1 MFDFNGVIED
11 NNSKLSGVERQA
23 LIVSLLTP
31 DNLPKIFK
39 LLYNVDIVISK
50 NPIYLTKYYNN
61 PTYKIINKDI
71 SILKKIVDNYDFVLK
86 FMDDY
91 LNITYSNNY
100 FEIFRTGIINHG
112 MCDSYITYNKEDFDY
127 NTLKYILQKL

>member
-11 NNSKLSGVERQA
+11 NNSKLSGVEREL
-23 LIVSLLTP
+23 LIDSLLTP

-50 NPIYLTKYYNN
+50 NPIYLIKYYNK

-71 SILKKIVDNYDFVLK
+71 SILKKIVDNYDFVIK

-100 FEIFRTGIINHG
+100 FEIFRTGINNHG
-112 MCDSYITYNKEDFDY
+112 MCDNYITYNKEDFDIS
-127 NTLKYILQKL
+127 TLKYIIQKI

>member
-50 NPIYLTKYYNN
+50 NPIYLIKYYNK

-71 SILKKIVDNYDFVLK
+71 SILKKI
-86 FMDDY
+86 
-91 LNITYSNNY
+91 
-100 FEIFRTGIINHG
+100 G
-112 MCDSYITYNKEDFDY
+112 
-127 NTLKYILQKL
+127 

>member
-1 MFDFNGVIED
+1 MFDFNNIII
-11 NNSKLSGVERQA
+11 NSDYKLKEVEREF
-23 LIVSLLTP
+23 LIDSLLTP

-39 LLYNVDIVISK
+39 LLYNVNIEISE
-50 NPIYLTKYYNN
+50 NPIYLTKYYNK
-61 PTYKIINKDI
+61 PTYKIINTDI
-71 SILKKIVDNYDFVLK
+71 SILKKIVDNYDFVIK

-100 FEIFRTGIINHG
+100 FEIFRTGINNHG

>member
-1 MFDFNGVIED
+1 MFDFNNIII
-11 NNSKLSGVERQA
+11 NSDCKLKEVEREF
-23 LIVSLLTP
+23 LIDSLLTLT
-31 DNLPKIFK
+31 NLPKIFK
-39 LLYNVDIVISK
+39 LLYDVNIEISE
-50 NPIYLTKYYNN
+50 NPIYLTKYYNK

-100 FEIFRTGIINHG
+100 FEIFRTGINNHG